1 VVWAW
6 HETNKANTCTGQ
18 SNLTRAEGMRFLY
31 EPGKFQ
37 VTNEMKQQFEK
48 AIKKMNSQAISS
60 VSNFGK

>member
-1 VVWAW
+1 VSRPHLSRGVVWAW

-48 AIKKMNSQAISS
+48 DGYII
-60 VSNFGK
+60 VR